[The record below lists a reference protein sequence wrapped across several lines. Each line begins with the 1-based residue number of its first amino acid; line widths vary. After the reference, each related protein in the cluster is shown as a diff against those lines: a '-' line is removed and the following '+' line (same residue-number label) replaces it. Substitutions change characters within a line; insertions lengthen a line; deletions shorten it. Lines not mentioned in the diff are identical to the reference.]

1 MFEKYLENLEF
12 RPLLDLLG
20 HRCTFSGGRGIIAGL
35 TPLGEAAPLNQVLA
49 LVNDAVRFLEAGGE
63 LGFSALEGVEAV
75 IPMLKIENLTLD
87 VREILA
93 LLDLVETSGTARRT
107 LTGAEEMGAGML
119 ELGRRLPVL
128 QSLESFIRQRVE
140 PNGEIPD
147 RASPELAAVR
157 RQLRRLTDQIHETY
171 QKILQRLAKKGGLQD
186 AYITVR
192 NNRYV
197 IPVRTDAPSSV
208 PGIVHGRSSSG
219 LTMYIEPMDTV
230 PLNNQ
235 FIQLQEREREIIDAI
250 LAQISAALRDQ
261 RPELEAAFDL
271 ACRLDSLLAR
281 ARFGRDFRCV
291 IPRLSDE
298 VHLLLEEARHPLL
311 ENVLRAQDKAVVPV
325 SLKLTRDTPCLIISG
340 PNTGGKTVALKT
352 AGLLTLMALSGIP
365 VPARDMACGLFR
377 HVFADIGDQQ
387 SIAQDLSTFSSHVL
401 MLRHMIHHYETPS
414 LLLIDELGTGTD
426 PEEGSALGMAV
437 LDYFSRLQAPV
448 IITTHAQALKEYS
461 VTRPHAAMAAVEIDP
476 DTLEPTYRLQPDMLG
491 QSSGLFIARKLGIPE
506 DIIQAANLHLSEQ
519 CRLSDQVLAKLN
531 ELVRRREEELASI
544 TRIKHEQ
551 ILKKIDQERRTEEQR
566 RKLMQQLR
574 QEFDQA
580 MQRVRK
586 EQERFLA
593 ELRREGTT
601 GKKVET
607 LAHKSER
614 WRQRLAQEAP
624 PGLTPDR
631 PAGRPAPARL
641 ETADMR
647 AGMDVLVG
655 PMRAQ
660 GRILGIDGEE
670 ILILAGDK
678 KLKVPPHWIYR
689 LPAVDAAAAPPAARP
704 APAGETHEEPADVP
718 AEISFIGKTVD
729 ETLPELDRY
738 LDQAYR
744 REMKEVAVIHGIGRG
759 ILRQAIHEHL
769 PAVPFVRRFYH
780 PAPAAGGQGKTIVEL
795 DI

>member
-12 RPLLDLLG
+12 RQLLNLLG
-20 HRCTFSGGRGIIAGL
+20 ARCTFSGGRGVIGGL
-35 TPLGEAAPLNQVLA
+35 NPLTEAAPLNQVLA
-49 LVNDAVRFLEAGGE
+49 LVTDAVRFLEEGGE

-93 LLDLVETSGTARRT
+93 LLDLVETTIRARTT
-107 LTGAEEMGAGML
+107 LTAADGIGAGL
-119 ELGRRLPVL
+119 LDLGRQLPVL
-128 QSLESFIRQRVE
+128 QSLQSFIRQRVE

-171 QKILQRLAKKGGLQD
+171 QKLLQRLAKKGGLQD

-197 IPVRTDAPSSV
+197 IPVRTDTPSAV

-235 FIQLQEREREIIDAI
+235 FIQLQEREREIIEAI
-250 LAQISAALRDQ
+250 LAQVSAALRSQ
-261 RPELEAAFDL
+261 RAELESAFDL
-271 ACRLDSLLAR
+271 AGRLDSLLAR
-281 ARFGRDFRCV
+281 AHFSRDFHCV
-291 IPRLSDE
+291 IPRLSE
-298 VHLLLEEARHPLL
+298 EFHLLLEDARHPLL
-311 ENVLRAQDKAVVPV
+311 ENVLRAQDKVVVPV
-325 SLKLTRDTPCLIISG
+325 SLKLTHDTPCLIISG

-352 AGLLTLMALSGIP
+352 AGLLTIMALSGIP

-401 MLRHMIHHYETPS
+401 MLRHMIRHYAAPS

-437 LDYFSRLQAPV
+437 LDYFSRLQAPI

-476 DTLEPTYRLQPDMLG
+476 ETLEPTYRLHPDMLG

-519 CRLSDQVLAKLN
+519 SRLSDQVLEKLN
-531 ELVRRREEELASI
+531 QLVRRREEELASI

-566 RKLMQQLR
+566 RQLMQQLR
-574 QEFDQA
+574 HEFDEA

-593 ELRREGTT
+593 ELRREGTA
-601 GKKVET
+601 GKKLEV
-607 LAHKSER
+607 LQHKSER
-614 WRQRLAQEAP
+614 WRQRMAQEVPAEIVPERP
-624 PGLTPDR
+624 P
-631 PAGRPAPARL
+631 GRPATARL
-641 ETADMR
+641 EPSAMHE
-647 AGMDVLVG
+647 GMTVLVG
-655 PMRAQ
+655 PMRAR
-660 GRILGIDGEE
+660 GRILGVDAEE
-670 ILILAGDK
+670 ILILVGDK
-678 KLKVPPHWIYR
+678 KLKVPPHWLYR
-689 LPAVDAAAAPPAARP
+689 PPADIESP
-704 APAGETHEEPADVP
+704 PPAGPVRPGVTAEEEPATVP
-718 AEISFIGKTVD
+718 AELTVIGKTVD
-729 ETLPELDRY
+729 EALPALDRY

-744 REMKEVAVIHGIGRG
+744 REMKAVAVIHGIGRG
-759 ILRQAIHEHL
+759 ILRRAIHEHL
-769 PAVPFVRRFYH
+769 PGVPFVRRFYH
-780 PAPAAGGQGKTIVEL
+780 PEPAAGGQGKTIIEL
-795 DI
+795 DV